1 MPPHTYHPLC
11 KATSSTISR
20 ILIFPVTSTRSK
32 ISSHSFLFYE
42 IARSLKIIEV
52 YKNIQ
57 IFQIFQ
63 IFALQISNANRIIF
77 WNDQR
82 LTTTII
88 FFSKILLKRAFFI
101 FDDWSMIRENEWTR
115 NLIQRSVNWPLS
127 LVSRVSKCKVREQR
141 NVETKEQS
149 GTNYNVVKYF
159 CSNSGRKGN
168 GMIRVGE

>member
-42 IARSLKIIEV
+42 IARSLKIIEAC
-52 YKNIQ
+52 KNIQ

-101 FDDWSMIRENEWTR
+101 FDDWSMIRENVNE
-115 NLIQRSVNWPLS
+115 RSDTEIDELAAFTGVA
-127 LVSRVSKCKVREQR
+127 RIKVREQG

-149 GTNYNVVKYF
+149 GTNYNMVKYF

-168 GMIRVGE
+168 GRMIRVGE

>member
-42 IARSLKIIEV
+42 IARSLKIIEA

-88 FFSKILLKRAFFI
+88 SFSKILLKRAFFI
-101 FDDWSMIRENEWTR
+101 FDDWSMIRENVNE
-115 NLIQRSVNWPLS
+115 RSDTEIDELAAFTGVA
-127 LVSRVSKCKVREQR
+127 RIKVREQG

-168 GMIRVGE
+168 GRMIRVGE

>member
-32 ISSHSFLFYE
+32 ILSHSFLFYE
-42 IARSLKIIEV
+42 IARSLKIIEA

-101 FDDWSMIRENEWTR
+101 FDDWSMIRENVNE
-115 NLIQRSVNWPLS
+115 RSDTEIDELAAFTGVA
-127 LVSRVSKCKVREQR
+127 RIKVREQG

-149 GTNYNVVKYF
+149 GTNYNMVKYF

-168 GMIRVGE
+168 GRMIRVGE

>member
-32 ISSHSFLFYE
+32 ISSHPFLFYE
-42 IARSLKIIEV
+42 IARSLKIIEA

-77 WNDQR
+77 WNVQR

-101 FDDWSMIRENEWTR
+101 FDDWSMIRENVNE
-115 NLIQRSVNWPLS
+115 RSDTEIDELAAFTGVA
-127 LVSRVSKCKVREQR
+127 RIKVREQG

-149 GTNYNVVKYF
+149 GTNYNMVKYF

-168 GMIRVGE
+168 GRMIRVGE

>member
-42 IARSLKIIEV
+42 IARSLKIIEA

-101 FDDWSMIRENEWTR
+101 FDDWSMIRENVNE
-115 NLIQRSVNWPLS
+115 RSDTEIDELAAFTGVA
-127 LVSRVSKCKVREQR
+127 RIKVREQG

-149 GTNYNVVKYF
+149 GTNYNMVKYF

-168 GMIRVGE
+168 GQMIRVGE

>member
-42 IARSLKIIEV
+42 IARSLKIIEA

-101 FDDWSMIRENEWTR
+101 FDDWSMIRENVNE
-115 NLIQRSVNWPLS
+115 RSDTEIDELAAFTGVA
-127 LVSRVSKCKVREQR
+127 RIKVREQG

-168 GMIRVGE
+168 GRMIRVGE